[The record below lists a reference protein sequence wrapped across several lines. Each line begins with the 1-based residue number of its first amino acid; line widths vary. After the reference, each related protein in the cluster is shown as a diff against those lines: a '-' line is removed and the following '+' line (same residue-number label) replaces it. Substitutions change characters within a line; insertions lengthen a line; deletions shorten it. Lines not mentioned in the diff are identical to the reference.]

1 MNFFLAT
8 TITATNTLSVLAAKL
23 GANWNEISHALKM
36 DKRIGNYAY
45 LTPGL
50 GIGGSNIIRDLMEI
64 KRLSYQHAI
73 ESSVIESILTN
84 SNYMSNWISREF
96 NKYLSTFENLELK
109 IGLLGLTYKK
119 DTHSIIRSSGLQFLK
134 NFSKKFKFN
143 VYDPIVTHVSNLP
156 DSVTWH
162 SNYNEVITESDVLI
176 IATPWDEFLS
186 DQFSQTIQES
196 NIKVLID
203 PYRCVNSSTNIFKS
217 IPHSIIG
224 EVRVY

>member
-1 MNFFLAT
+1 METLIFGQGIRRAMHPERYVLGSVDSKIPESIKTFLSIDKCEIFIFNFESAELSKLAMNFFLAT

-134 NFSKKFKFN
+134 S
-143 VYDPIVTHVSNLP
+143 L
-156 DSVTWH
+156 
-162 SNYNEVITESDVLI
+162 
-176 IATPWDEFLS
+176 
-186 DQFSQTIQES
+186 
-196 NIKVLID
+196 
-203 PYRCVNSSTNIFKS
+203 
-217 IPHSIIG
+217 
-224 EVRVY
+224 